1 MKAGCQNSRQAR
13 SMAHSSLAPPLRILQ
28 GRQMAPIQLDSITM
42 LVNKLLVGHTRSISG
57 PILRVRNFR
66 LTAPSIL
73 CEKIYCLWY
82 IKILC
87 TSPCGIP
94 RLLLTSFYARPHDA
108 NPLLTAPKKAVN
120 KQWYCA
126 QYLNTTH
133 EWYSSKLTKGKQEF

>member
-28 GRQMAPIQLDSITM
+28 GRQMALIQLDSITM
-42 LVNKLLVGHTRSISG
+42 LVNKLLVGHTRSVSG
-57 PILRVRNFR
+57 PILRGRDSR

-73 CEKIYCLWY
+73 CERSVVCD
-82 IKILC
+82 
-87 TSPCGIP
+87 
-94 RLLLTSFYARPHDA
+94 RLRYRVHHPAEYQDSSSRPSMRGPHDA
-108 NPLLTAPKKAVN
+108 NPLLTAPKYAVN

-133 EWYSSKLTKGKQEF
+133 EWI